1 MERDVSLML
10 IVNHLRCEY
19 KINPI
24 GLDITSPRISWHL
37 QSDRRNCVQ
46 SAYQIQLSRTED
58 LDQIEWDSGKMS
70 SDQSIHVELEHWVPQ
85 ARTRYYYRIRAWDHS
100 GDESDWSETAYFE
113 TGLMG
118 SKDAWQADWITVD
131 PSSQQE
137 ESCPRLRTLFELK
150 KPVVAARIYV
160 TALGLYELQL
170 NNQRV
175 GEAYFTPGW
184 TSYGKRLQYQ
194 VYDVTDQLQNGQN
207 LLGAYLGDGWYKGHL
222 GWDKGQKIYGADHA
236 LLLEL
241 HVHYGDGSEKRI
253 VSDQHWESAPSAIR
267 MSDIYMGETYDAR
280 LESEWTDSSSTT
292 WSPVRVLDYTKEII
306 VAQENVAVTQ
316 VQELKPIALLTTP
329 QGERV
334 LDMGQNMVGW
344 MRFSIQGE
352 SGHMVELRHAEI
364 LDHAGNFYTENL
376 RSATQCI
383 RYTLKG
389 NGVET
394 YEPHFTFQ
402 GFRYV
407 KLIGFPDHVNL
418 ENFTGVVLHSN
429 MERTGHFKSS
439 SPLVNQLHHN
449 ILWGQ
454 KGNFLD
460 VPTDCPQRDERLGW
474 TGDAQMF
481 IRTASYLMNTAPFFT
496 KWLRDLEAD
505 QGEDGGIPFFV
516 PDLRSPT
523 SEGWGDTNHSSAAW
537 GDAAVIC
544 PWTIYEMYGDVRLL
558 AEQYD
563 SMKRWINYIHAQ
575 GENPYLWNTGFHF
588 GDWLGLDSKP
598 DSYIGAT
605 DKDFIATAF
614 YAYSVSLTRKAAEV
628 LGKKEDAVYYDNLH
642 DNIVAAFQDEFV
654 TPAGKLAVPT
664 QTAHVLAL
672 HFDLLDATARKRTM
686 DQLGKLVA
694 DAGNHLTTGFVGTP
708 YLNPVLSDTGHH
720 DLAYTLLFQEDYPS
734 WLYQV
739 TQGATT
745 VWEHWDGIREDG
757 SLWSA
762 DMNSFNHYAYG
773 AIGEWLYRY
782 VAGINTDEHQPGFRI
797 MHIKPKPGPGLEWV
811 EASFET
817 MYGCVTSNWYR
828 REHNEM
834 EVHVTIPANT
844 TGTILLPGADVQ
856 TVRENGKSL
865 DQVAGIH
872 DFQAQGTDVRIAL
885 GSGSYQFTYKML
897 GADQEVYAQQT
908 ESV

>member
-1 MERDVSLML
+1 MLTVS
-10 IVNHLRCEY
+10 HLRCEY

-24 GLDITSPRISWHL
+24 GLDVKSPRLSWQL
-37 QSDRRNCVQ
+37 QSDQRNCVQ
-46 SAYQIQLSRTED
+46 SAYQIQLSLTEGHE
-58 LDQIEWDSGKMS
+58 QIEWDSGKVS
-70 SDQSIHVELEHWVPQ
+70 SDQSIYVELNHWLPQ
-85 ARTRYYYRIRAWDHS
+85 ARNRYFYRIRAWDAAGEQS
-100 GDESDWSETAYFE
+100 AWSETAFFE
-113 TGLMG
+113 MGLM
-118 SKDAWQADWITVD
+118 DDTNAWQANWITSRPID
-131 PSSQQE
+131 EHDS
-137 ESCPRLRTLFELK
+137 SCPRLRTTFELEQ
-150 KPVVAARIYV
+150 PIASARIYV
-160 TALGLYELQL
+160 TALGLYELHL
-170 NNQRV
+170 NNKRV
-175 GEAYFTPGW
+175 GQDYFTPGW

-194 VYDVTDQLQNGQN
+194 VYDVTNLLQAGNN
-207 LLGAYLGDGWYKGHL
+207 ILGAYLGDGWYKGHL
-222 GWDKGQKIYGADHA
+222 GWNKEQKIFGAEAA

-241 HVHYGDGSEKRI
+241 HIHYADGSEQRI
-253 VSDQHWESAPSAIR
+253 LSNEDWTTASSAIR

-280 LESEWTDSSSTT
+280 MEADWTDTSSTI
-292 WSPVRVLDYTKEII
+292 WAPVERLEYTKEII
-306 VAQENVAVTQ
+306 VAQENVPVTK

-344 MRFSIQGE
+344 VKFSIQGE
-352 SGHMVELRHAEI
+352 PGHTVELRHAEI
-364 LDHAGNFYTENL
+364 LDHEGNFYVDNL
-376 RSATQCI
+376 RGAAQCI
-383 RYTLKG
+383 QYTLKG
-389 NGVET
+389 GGTET

-407 KLIGFPDHVNL
+407 KLIGFPEAVDL
-418 ENFTGVVLHSN
+418 DRFTGVVLHSN
-429 MERTGHFKSS
+429 MERTGDFKCS

-481 IRTASYLMNTAPFFT
+481 VRTASYLMNTGPFFT
-496 KWLRDLEAD
+496 KWLRDLRAD

-516 PDLRSPT
+516 PDLRSST

-558 AEQYD
+558 AEQYE
-563 SMKRWINYIHAQ
+563 SMKSWVQYIHEQ
-575 GENPYLWNTGFHF
+575 GSNPYLWNTGFHF

-605 DKDFIATAF
+605 DKDFVATAF
-614 YAYSVSLTRKAAEV
+614 YAYSVSLVQKTAVV
-628 LGKKEDAVYYDNLH
+628 LGQDGDAAYYDKLH
-642 DNIVAAFQDEFV
+642 DNIVAAFREEFV
-654 TPAGKLAVPT
+654 TPAGKIAVPT

-672 HFDLLDATARKRTM
+672 HFDLLDSTARKRAI

-694 DAGNHLTTGFVGTP
+694 ESGNHLTTGFVGTP

-782 VAGINTDEHQPGFRI
+782 VAGIRSDEQHPGFHVV
-797 MHIKPKPGPGLEWV
+797 HIEPEPGPGMEWV
-811 EASFET
+811 EASLDT
-817 MYGCVTSNWYR
+817 MYGRVASSWYR
-828 REHNEM
+828 RENKGM
-834 EVHVTIPANT
+834 EVHVTIPANA
-844 TGTILLPGADVQ
+844 TGTVVLPGADLQTILESGLPLNEVPYIQGVQ
-856 TVRENGKSL
+856 TIESL
-865 DQVAGIH
+865 VKIE
-872 DFQAQGTDVRIAL
+872 L
-885 GSGSYQFTYKML
+885 GSGSYQFTYKCV
-897 GADQEVYAQQT
+897 E
-908 ESV
+908 ESDGVIVK

>member
-1 MERDVSLML
+1 MLTVS
-10 IVNHLRCEY
+10 HLRCEY
-19 KINPI
+19 RINPI
-24 GLDITSPRISWHL
+24 GLDITSPRLSWHL
-37 QSDRRNCVQ
+37 QSDHRNCVQ
-46 SAYQIQLSRTED
+46 SDYQIQLSRTED
-58 LDQIEWDSGKMS
+58 FAQIEWDSGKKS
-70 SDQSIHVELEHWVPQ
+70 SDQSIHVELEHWVPE
-85 ARTRYYYRIRAWDHS
+85 ARTRYYYRIRAWERA

-113 TGLMG
+113 TGFMG
-118 SKDAWQADWITVD
+118 SEDAWQAEWITVD
-131 PSSQQE
+131 SSSQQD

-150 KPVVAARIYV
+150 KPIASARIYV
-160 TALGLYELQL
+160 TALGLYELHL

-175 GEAYFTPGW
+175 GKAYFTPGW
-184 TSYGKRLQYQ
+184 TSYSKRLQYQ

-207 LLGAYLGDGWYKGHL
+207 ILGAYLGDGWYKGYL
-222 GWDKGQKIYGADHA
+222 GWEKKQKIYGTNAG

-241 HVHYGDGSEKRI
+241 HIHYTDGSEEHI
-253 VSDQHWESAPSAIR
+253 ISDRNWKSSPSAIR
-267 MSDIYMGETYDAR
+267 SSDIYMGETYDAR
-280 LESEWTDSSSTT
+280 MESEWQDSSLVQ
-292 WSPVRVLDYTKEII
+292 WSPVGVLNYSKEII
-306 VAQENVAVTQ
+306 IAQENVPVTPIEQ
-316 VQELKPIALLTTP
+316 IKPIALFTTP
-329 QGERV
+329 LGERV

-344 MRFSIQGE
+344 VRFSIQGE
-352 SGHMVELRHAEI
+352 TGHSVELLHAEI
-364 LDHAGNFYTENL
+364 LDHQGNFYTENL
-376 RSATQCI
+376 RGATQCI

-389 NGVET
+389 AGVET
-394 YEPHFTFQ
+394 YEPRFTFQ

-407 KLIGFPDHVNL
+407 KLIGFPEEIRL
-418 ENFTGVVLHSN
+418 EDFTGVVLHSN
-429 MERTGHFKSS
+429 MERTGDFKSS

-454 KGNFLD
+454 KGNFVD

-481 IRTASYLMNTAPFFT
+481 IRTSSYLMNTAPFFT
-496 KWLRDLEAD
+496 KWLRDLQAD
-505 QGEDGGIPFFV
+505 QGEDGGIPFYV
-516 PDLRSPT
+516 PDLKSST
-523 SEGWGDTNHSSAAW
+523 SDGWADTNHSSAAW

-605 DKDFIATAF
+605 DKEFVATAF

-628 LGKKEDAVYYDNLH
+628 LGQAEDVTYYDNLH
-642 DNIVAAFQDEFV
+642 DNIVVAFQNEFV

-672 HFDLLDATARKRTM
+672 HFDLLDSTARKRTI

-782 VAGINTDEHQPGFRI
+782 VAGINTDEQQPGFRI
-797 MHIKPKPGPGLEWV
+797 VHIEPKPGPGLEWV

-817 MYGCVTSNWYR
+817 MYGSVTSNWYR
-828 REHNEM
+828 RDNNEM
-834 EVHVTIPANT
+834 EVRVTIPANT
-844 TGTILLPGADVQ
+844 TGTVLLPGADVQ
-856 TVRENGKSL
+856 TVLENGKAV
-865 DQVAGIH
+865 DQVADIH
-872 DFQAQGTDVRIAL
+872 EIEAKGSDVRIAL
-885 GSGSYQFTYKML
+885 GSGSYQFTYKVIQ
-897 GADQEVYAQQT
+897 ADKEVHAQQV

>member
-1 MERDVSLML
+1 MLTVS
-10 IVNHLRCEY
+10 HLRCEY
-19 KINPI
+19 RINPI
-24 GLDITSPRISWHL
+24 GLDITSPRLSWHL

-58 LDQIEWDSGKMS
+58 LDQIEWDSGKKS
-70 SDQSIHVELEHWVPQ
+70 SDQSIHVELDHWVPE
-85 ARTRYYYRIRAWDHS
+85 ARTRYYYRIRAWDRA
-100 GDESDWSETAYFE
+100 GDESNWSETAYFE
-113 TGLMG
+113 TGFMG
-118 SKDAWQADWITVD
+118 SEDAWQAEWITVD
-131 PSSQQE
+131 PPSQQD

-150 KPVVAARIYV
+150 KPVAAARIYV
-160 TALGLYELQL
+160 TALGLYELHL

-184 TSYGKRLQYQ
+184 TSYSKRLQYQ

-207 LLGAYLGDGWYKGHL
+207 ILGAYLGDGWYKGHL
-222 GWDKGQKIYGADHA
+222 GWEKKQKIYGTNTG

-241 HVHYGDGSEKRI
+241 HIHYTDGSEERI
-253 VSDQHWESAPSAIR
+253 VSDRNWKSSPSAIR
-267 MSDIYMGETYDAR
+267 SSDIYMGETYDAR
-280 LESEWTDSSSTT
+280 MESEWQDSSLVQ
-292 WSPVRVLDYTKEII
+292 WSPVRVLDYSKEII
-306 VAQENVAVTQ
+306 IAQENVPVMPIEQ
-316 VQELKPIALLTTP
+316 IKPIALLTTP
-329 QGERV
+329 LGDRV

-352 SGHMVELRHAEI
+352 TGHTVELLHAEI
-364 LDHAGNFYTENL
+364 LDHKGNFYTENL
-376 RSATQCI
+376 RGATQCI

-389 NGVET
+389 GGVET
-394 YEPHFTFQ
+394 YEPRFTFQ

-407 KLIGFPDHVNL
+407 NLIGFPDEIRL
-418 ENFTGVVLHSN
+418 EDFTGVVLHSN
-429 MERTGHFKSS
+429 MERTGDFKSS

-454 KGNFLD
+454 KGNFVD

-481 IRTASYLMNTAPFFT
+481 IRTSSYLMNTAPFFT
-496 KWLRDLEAD
+496 KWLRDLQAE

-516 PDLRSPT
+516 PDLRSSTP
-523 SEGWGDTNHSSAAW
+523 EGWGDTNHSSAAW

-558 AEQYD
+558 GEQYD
-563 SMKRWINYIHAQ
+563 SMKRWTNYIHAQ

-605 DKDFIATAF
+605 DKDFVATAF

-628 LGKKEDAVYYDNLH
+628 LGQVEDAAYYDNLH

-672 HFDLLDATARKRTM
+672 HFDLLDSAARKRTI

-782 VAGINTDEHQPGFRI
+782 VAGINTDEQQPGFRI
-797 MHIKPKPGPGLEWV
+797 VHIEPKPGPGLEWV
-811 EASFET
+811 EASFES
-817 MYGCVTSNWYR
+817 MYGSVTSNWYR
-828 REHNEM
+828 RENNEM
-834 EVHVTIPANT
+834 EVRVTIPANT

-856 TVRENGKSL
+856 TVLENGKAL
-865 DQVAGIH
+865 DQVADIH
-872 DFQAQGTDVRIAL
+872 EIQTQGSDVRIAL
-885 GSGSYQFTYKML
+885 GSGNYQFTYKVL
-897 GADQEVYAQQT
+897 KVDQEVQAQQV